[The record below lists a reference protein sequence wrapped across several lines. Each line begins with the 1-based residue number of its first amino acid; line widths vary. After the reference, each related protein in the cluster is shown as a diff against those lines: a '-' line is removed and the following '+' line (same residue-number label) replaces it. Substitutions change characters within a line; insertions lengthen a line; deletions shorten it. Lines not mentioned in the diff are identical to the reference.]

1 MSDVDCP
8 YCHKGVDICRDDG
21 HGCSEDERYE
31 QECPHCMKNFVFLTS
46 IVFHHEAY
54 AADCLNGAPHR
65 VEPSCTSPVAF
76 TKMACTDC
84 DYRREPTA
92 EEMAEIVKE
101 RGKLSI
107 GNGRTYRTV
116 ICGGR

>member
-101 RGKLSI
+101 RGK
-107 GNGRTYRTV
+107 
-116 ICGGR
+116 